1 MSTYKQSKPSIKKGS
16 DAAMERGASPA
27 SSVLLR
33 LWRYARPH
41 WKVLLFAVCAM
52 GLVAATE
59 ACIPALLKPLLDQGF
74 KAKERIGHLKWFV
87 PLAVI
92 GLAVV
97 RGGAQYASN
106 YLLGLAS
113 NHISLNLRVQMFKR
127 ILQANAV
134 FFQAETAS
142 ALINAVIFEVNQVL
156 SIFIN
161 LAITL
166 MRDALTVLFLLGYL
180 FYLNW
185 RLTLV
190 VAIIFPVIGGLMSKI
205 NRRLRHLNFEHQK
218 LTHELTYVV
227 EETVGGY
234 KVVKVHNGEPYELR
248 RFLEMSQRLRGYAMR
263 MIVSGGLAQPLTQLL
278 ASIALAA
285 VITIAVLQS
294 VADQTTVGGFVAFV
308 TAMLL
313 LISPLKHLIDVNQPL
328 QRGVTAAEFIF
339 NLIDE
344 PRVESTGGE
353 RPIQRARGK
362 LTFEKVCFRYGSSG
376 LASASEN
383 IKATES
389 PAELSLPLVL
399 DQISLVIEPGEVVA
413 LVGPSGS
420 GKSTLASLLPRFF
433 DPTAGRILL
442 DDMPVQEYV
451 LADLRRQIALVS
463 QDVVLFNDS
472 IAANIAYGQTPDPA
486 KVWKALQAAW
496 LSDAVA
502 AMPNGIETVI
512 GGNGMKL
519 SGGQRQRLAIAR
531 ALYKDAPILILDE
544 ATSALDAASERHVQS
559 ALETL
564 MAGRTTLMI
573 AHRLS
578 TIERADRIVVIDAG
592 RIVESGSHAE
602 LLEKEGLYARLHKM
616 QFSQDS

>member
-1 MSTYKQSKPSIKKGS
+1 MSTHKKSKCFAKKDSEASNWGS
-16 DAAMERGASPA
+16 LPA
-27 SSVLLR
+27 SSSLLR
-33 LWRYARPH
+33 LWRYTRAH
-41 WKVLLFAVCAM
+41 WKILLFAILAM
-52 GLVAATE
+52 GVVAGTE
-59 ACIPALLKPLLDQGF
+59 VCIPALLKPLLDHGF
-74 KAKERIGHLKWFV
+74 KAKDQVGHLKWFV
-87 PLAVI
+87 PLAVM
-92 GLAVV
+92 GLAIV

-106 YLLGLAS
+106 YLLGLTS
-113 NHISLNLRVQMFKR
+113 NRISVRLRMQMFER
-127 ILQANAV
+127 LLQGSGA
-134 FFQAETAS
+134 FFQAQTAS
-142 ALINAVIFEVNQVL
+142 TLINAIIFEVNQVL
-156 SIFIN
+156 GIFIN

-205 NRRLRHLNFEHQK
+205 NRRLRRLNYEHQK
-218 LTHELTYVV
+218 LTHELTYVI
-227 EETVGGY
+227 EETVAGY
-234 KVVKVHNGEPYELR
+234 KVVKVHNGAPYELQ
-248 RFLEMSQRLRGYAMR
+248 RFLEMNQRLRGYAMR
-263 MIVSGGLAQPLTQLL
+263 MIVSGGLAQPLTQVL

-328 QRGVTAAEFIF
+328 QRGLTAAEFVF
-339 NLIDE
+339 SVIDE
-344 PRVESTGGE
+344 PRVESTGGTY
-353 RPIQRARGK
+353 PIERARGK
-362 LTFEKVCFRYGSSG
+362 LTFKDVCFQYGVSG
-376 LASASEN
+376 SPTEEGNSAPE
-383 IKATES
+383 KS
-389 PAELSLPLVL
+389 PARVL
-399 DQISLVIEPGEVVA
+399 DHISLNIESGKVVA

-433 DPTAGRILL
+433 DPTAGQILL
-442 DDMPVQEYV
+442 DDRPLQEYV
-451 LADLRRQIALVS
+451 LADLRRQIAFVS

-472 IAANIAYGQTPDPA
+472 VAANVAYGQTPDP
-486 KVWKALQAAW
+486 VRVRKALEAAW
-496 LSDAVA
+496 LSDVVA
-502 AMPNGIETVI
+502 AMPDGIDTII

-544 ATSALDAASERHVQS
+544 ATSALDAASERHVQA

-564 MAGRTTLMI
+564 MAGRTTLVI

-578 TIERADRIVVIDAG
+578 TIERADQIVVLDAG
-592 RIVESGSHAE
+592 RIVESGSHTE
-602 LLEKEGLYARLHKM
+602 LLQTKGLYAQLHQM
-616 QFSQDS
+616 QFTQN